1 MQAARPIFLL
11 LATMVILFSPP
22 RTVMVAEQAWPRT
35 VKHEAG
41 ELVLKTKPVR
51 IVSTTPSI
59 TGILL
64 AMGAPLVATAA
75 TTPSPLTDNKGF
87 FLQWAEVADERG
99 GVEVLYPNLEFDMEA
114 IIGGVEPD
122 LLIASATGADSVVQH
137 YSELEAQGIP
147 TLVVNYSNQSWQE
160 IATELGTALGGLED
174 ETGATIARFDAKVAE
189 VAATIM
195 PPNEPVTIVG
205 YNIGN
210 SYSVG
215 RTSSPQSL
223 LLQALGFKVDGLPD
237 TVAKD
242 VRRRSDFDFISHEN
256 LSAAITGKSIF
267 LLRGSQN
274 DVQALLEDPV
284 LANLP
289 AVRDHNVY
297 PLGPSSFR
305 IDYYSGLQMIE
316 AVASNFRK

>member
-11 LATMVILFSPP
+11 LATMVILFSPY
-22 RTVMVAEQAWPRT
+22 RTAIGAEQVWPRT

-41 ELVLKTKPVR
+41 ELTLKTKPVR

-87 FLQWAEVADERG
+87 FLQWADVADER

-114 IIGGVEPD
+114 IIGFEPD

-137 YSELEAQGIP
+137 YSELKAQGIP

-160 IATELGTALGGLED
+160 IATQLGTALGLED
-174 ETGATIARFDAKVAE
+174 ETGATIARFDAKVAV
-189 VAATIM
+189 VAATIT
-195 PPNEPVTIVG
+195 PPSEPVTIVG

-215 RTSSPQSL
+215 RISSPQSQ

-242 VRRRSDFDFISHEN
+242 VTRRSDFDFISHEN

-274 DVQALLEDPV
+274 DVQALLKDPV

-316 AVASNFRK
+316 AVASNFPK